1 MIKRYKVQNIGL
13 MARNTSIQ
21 VRYKYRNSSVL
32 IPKYALTHTNR
43 FTETDSLQ
51 FNRSVEITATKHSN
65 QNDIG
70 WHPNYGKQVTR

>member
-1 MIKRYKVQNIGL
+1 MIKRYKVQNI
-13 MARNTSIQ
+13 
-21 VRYKYRNSSVL
+21 VPFVL

-51 FNRSVEITATKHSN
+51 FNRSVQITATKHSN